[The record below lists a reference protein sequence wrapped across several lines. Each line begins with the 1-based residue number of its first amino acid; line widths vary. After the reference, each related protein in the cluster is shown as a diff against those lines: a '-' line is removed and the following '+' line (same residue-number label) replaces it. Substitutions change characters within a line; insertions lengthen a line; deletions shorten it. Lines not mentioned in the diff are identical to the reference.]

1 MMSGKKNKVYVHNFY
16 LVTIEHFPEYMTK
29 DTFECDGKRYYWK
42 SIADMEQDTD
52 VRKKNQDI
60 LNFVKELF

>member
-1 MMSGKKNKVYVHNFY
+1 MFENNEWNMMSVI
-16 LVTIEHFPEYMTK
+16 L
-29 DTFECDGKRYYWK
+29 
-42 SIADMEQDTD
+42 ADMEQDTD